1 MDKDFIAAKL
11 KSIMAEKGLNPMEF
25 SELTG
30 ISRSTIEGYIKA
42 KSLLKLDSLLL
53 ICEKLQISADVF
65 LGLKEKTP
73 SPPLTDDESEILDIY
88 RNLDKEG
95 KSIIAAACYQERRR
109 MQAHNEQSATIE
121 IKRSAG

>member
-11 KSIMAEKGLNPMEF
+11 RSIMAEKGLNPMEF

-65 LGLKEKTP
+65 LGLKEKMP
-73 SPPLTDDESEILDIY
+73 SPPLTDDESEILDVY
-88 RNLDKEG
+88 RQLDRRGQARMLTTGYDELDRMKG
-95 KSIIAAACYQERRR
+95 GQAATAQAER
-109 MQAHNEQSATIE
+109 N
-121 IKRSAG
+121 AG